1 LPAGGREEGYELLGR
16 YLRDVR
22 VDAKGSSDF
31 LYQINRWRPSQ
42 RRGVT
47 INRLS
52 KWTVSRIVH
61 TRLMAAGGTLT
72 ASPFVDLGHA
82 VRAELDI
89 NTAPS
94 ENAALDQEGA
104 AAMLDEQIALA
115 LEIAAKGDI
124 P

>member
-1 LPAGGREEGYELLGR
+1 
-16 YLRDVR
+16 
-22 VDAKGSSDF
+22 
-31 LYQINRWRPSQ
+31 
-42 RRGVT
+42 
-47 INRLS
+47 
-52 KWTVSRIVH
+52 
-61 TRLMAAGGTLT
+61 MAAGGTLT

-104 AAMLDEQIALA
+104 AANARRADRPGNSKSRRRVTFRE
-115 LEIAAKGDI
+115 